1 MAISRNLNDG
11 FKEVS
16 GKDVCVLLNNGIAF
30 PRKRTVPSF
39 PGLGT
44 IYQQY
49 YHGGYKM
56 YPAHE
61 NKNRK
66 DHST

>member
-1 MAISRNLNDG
+1 MAISKNLNDDFEAG
-11 FKEVS
+11 S
-16 GKDVCVLLNNGIAF
+16 GKDVCVILNNGIAF

-56 YPAHE
+56 YAVHE

-66 DHST
+66 YHST